1 MKPFDHN
8 KFIGYICEV
17 TPQYVR
23 VCKSLQPDFY
33 TPFILMEK
41 YILVDL
47 LEVLLLLKVKNMDF
61 LAEFLSKV
69 FLKVKERK

>member
-23 VCKSLQPDFY
+23 MQIPSARLLHSFY
-33 TPFILMEK
+33 FNGEI
-41 YILVDL
+41 YFGGL

>member
-1 MKPFDHN
+1 M
-8 KFIGYICEV
+8 C
-17 TPQYVR
+17 

-61 LAEFLSKV
+61 LVEFLSKV